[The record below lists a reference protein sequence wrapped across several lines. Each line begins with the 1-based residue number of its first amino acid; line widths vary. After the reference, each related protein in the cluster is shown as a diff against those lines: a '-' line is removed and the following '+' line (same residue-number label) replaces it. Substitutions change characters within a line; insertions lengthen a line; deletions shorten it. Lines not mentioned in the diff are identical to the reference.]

1 MADPTLSEE
10 VTSDEDL
17 MSGMIPVGVGAG
29 SVVRIPIPGT
39 PGFAVGLETNDSR
52 RRGRSTSTLFLQ
64 DITGKRVLR
73 LDYGYN
79 PRSGCIDYHWNQDR
93 VHKIFG
99 VSDHTPG
106 GRIGALAYES
116 ARAYKY
122 GGRVLVIAG
131 VAIDMYSIVVAD
143 RPIRRTVQVVSGW
156 TGAWLGCRG
165 VGQLGA
171 MAGTFVE
178 PGLGTGVGALGG
190 CIVGGIGGYALGEA
204 VSGEVYDWAADTF
217 FTPLPET
224 ALPDTALPETAP
236 SAAAGGARP

>member
-1 MADPTLSEE
+1 MADPTQSEE

-39 PGFAVGLETNDSR
+39 NGLAVALDTRDPR
-52 RRGRSTSTLFLQ
+52 FRGRSTSTLFFQ
-64 DITGKRVLR
+64 DVTGKRVLR
-73 LDYGYN
+73 LDYGPN
-79 PRSGCIDYHWNQDR
+79 PRSGTIDYHWNQRGTHDSFR
-93 VHKIFG
+93 I
-99 VSDHTPG
+99 SDHAPAGRG
-106 GRIGALAYES
+106 GAALYQG
-116 ARAYKY
+116 ARAYRY
-122 GGRVLVIAG
+122 AGRVFLIAG
-131 VAIDMYSIVVAD
+131 IAIDAWSIVVAD

-171 MAGTFVE
+171 AAGTFVE

-224 ALPDTALPETAP
+224 ALPDTAP

>member
-1 MADPTLSEE
+1 MADPTQSEE

-39 PGFAVGLETNDSR
+39 NGLALSLMSQDPR
-52 RRGRSTSTLFLQ
+52 WRQRSTSTVFLQ
-64 DITGKRVLR
+64 DVTGKRYLR
-73 LDYGYN
+73 LDYG
-79 PRSGCIDYHWNQDR
+79 PLPGQAAVEYHWN
-93 VHKIFG
+93 HKSTFSVFG
-99 VSDHTPG
+99 IQNHAPA
-106 GRIGALAYES
+106 GRKGAALYEG

-122 GGRVLVIAG
+122 AGRLFVIAG

-143 RPIRRTVQVVSGW
+143 RPIRRTIQVVSGW

-171 MAGTFVE
+171 MAGTFAE
-178 PGLGTGVGALGG
+178 PGLGTAVGALGG

-224 ALPDTALPETAP
+224 SLP
-236 SAAAGGARP
+236 AAAGGAQP